1 LFKVGLLA
9 PVAVVAIFL
18 SFTVNAEAALRM
30 LFLVMTRKKV
40 SGIYVLWGM
49 FFSGLCA
56 G

>member
-1 LFKVGLLA
+1 MLKVGLLA

-18 SFTVNAEAALRM
+18 SCTVNADALRM
-30 LFLVMTRKKV
+30 LFLVMPRKKV